1 MSTSKIM
8 SISVKINAGIITI
21 QAITIRDHKNAVKNN
36 VILFPSN
43 FDVT

>member
-1 MSTSKIM
+1 MSISKIM

-21 QAITIRDHKNAVKNN
+21 QAITIRDHKNAVKNT

-43 FDVT
+43 CDVT